1 MGQNR
6 RYDQRNRVNKIE
18 KILDIRR
25 DNIRGS
31 SEDILIKRRD
41 SNYL

>member
-6 RYDQRNRVNKIE
+6 RYDQRNRVNKTE
-18 KILDIRR
+18 KILDIRG